1 MWTIAKV
8 GPWAAEDMDSAGV
21 QIFRDRDNA
30 IAEAVRLVA
39 ERHDGLDA
47 MEVALD
53 GLTYAKVCV
62 RHPGADPDTGDA
74 LLIEQCEFS
83 D

>member
-1 MWTIAKV
+1 MWTVAKV
-8 GPWAAEDMDSAGV
+8 GPWAAEDNCTAGV
-21 QIFRDRDNA
+21 QVFRDRDNA
-30 IAEAVRLVA
+30 IAEAVRLIA

-47 MEVALD
+47 MAVALD
-53 GLTYAKVCV
+53 DLTYALVGV
-62 RHPGADPDTGDA
+62 RHPDADPDTGDA